1 MRRVVVSGMG
11 IVSCLGNEIGVVSQ
25 ALQQGYSGIRYQPE
39 YASMG
44 LRSLVA
50 GIPDIHSLPPIP
62 RKHRR
67 FMADAAL
74 YAYHATS
81 QAIADSKL
89 TPSLLSQPR
98 TGLVIGSGVGSPWEH
113 LQAMNDL
120 RQHGMHKILPYAVP
134 RIMGSTASASLA
146 TAFNIEGIS
155 CSMSSACA
163 SSGHAIGYGAELIQ
177 FGKQDIVIVGGA
189 EETTWATTAPFDA
202 MGALSVKYNDA
213 SASRPYDLNRD
224 GFVIAGGAGI
234 LVLEELEHA
243 RARHAPIYAEISGFG
258 TCSDGMDMVTPSAD
272 GAARAMRL
280 ALVGHDAANI
290 DYINAHATS
299 TPLGDITELNAIRS
313 VFLDHL
319 PLISSTKGL
328 TGHPI
333 GAAAAHEAIYSILM
347 MRDSFVA
354 GCTNIETL
362 DPLIGNMPIL
372 QKTLHKSVHRV
383 LSNSFGFGGTNV
395 SLLLQSL

>member
-1 MRRVVVSGMG
+1 MRRVVISGVG
-11 IVSCLGNEIGVVSQ
+11 IVSCLGNDVDTVAQ
-25 ALQQGYSGIRYQPE
+25 ALQQGISGIRYQPQ
-39 YASMG
+39 YAEMG

-50 GIPDIHSLPPIP
+50 GVPDTHNLPPIP

-74 YAYHATS
+74 YAYHAAS
-81 QAIADSKL
+81 QAIADSRL
-89 TPSLLSQPR
+89 THSLLSHPR
-98 TGLVIGSGVGSPWEH
+98 CGMVIGSGVGSPWEH
-113 LQAMNDL
+113 LHAMDEL
-120 RQHGMHKILPYAVP
+120 RKQGVHKILPYAVP

-146 TAFNIEGIS
+146 TAFNIQGIS

-189 EETTWATTAPFDA
+189 EETSWATTAPFDA

-213 SASRPYDLNRD
+213 TASRPYDINRD

-258 TCSDGMDMVTPSAD
+258 ACSDGVDMVTPSVE
-272 GAARAMRL
+272 GAARAMQL
-280 ALVGHDAANI
+280 ALGPHEPDI
-290 DYINAHATS
+290 DYINTHATS
-299 TPLGDITELNAIRS
+299 TPLGDIAELNAIRR
-313 VFLDHL
+313 VFPDKI

-347 MRDSFVA
+347 MRDGFVA
-354 GCTNIETL
+354 GCANLETP
-362 DPLIGNMPIL
+362 DPLIGDMPVL
-372 QKTLHKSVHRV
+372 RHTVPQSVHRV

-395 SLLLQSL
+395 SLLFQSL

>member
-1 MRRVVVSGMG
+1 MRRVVVSGIG
-11 IVSCLGNEIGVVSQ
+11 IVSCLGNDVNAVSQ
-25 ALQQGYSGIRYQPE
+25 ALQQGKSGIRYQAE
-39 YASMG
+39 YAEMG

-50 GIPDIHSLPPIP
+50 GVPDTRDLMPIP

-74 YAYHATS
+74 YAYHAAS
-81 QAIADSKL
+81 QAIADSQL

-98 TGLVIGSGVGSPWEH
+98 SGIVIGSGVGSPWEH
-113 LQAMNDL
+113 LHAMDDL
-120 RQHGMHKILPYAVP
+120 RKQGVHKILPYSVP

-146 TAFNIEGIS
+146 TAFNIQGIS

-213 SASRPYDLNRD
+213 TASRPYDIDRD

-243 RARHAPIYAEISGFG
+243 RARRAPIYAEISGFG
-258 TCSDGMDMVTPSAD
+258 ACSDGMDMVTPSAE

-280 ALVGHDAANI
+280 ALGTDDIANI

-299 TPLGDITELNAIRS
+299 TPLGDMTELDAIRR
-313 VFLDHL
+313 VFPDKM

-347 MRDSFVA
+347 MRDGFIA
-354 GCTNIETL
+354 GCANLDTP
-362 DPLIGNMPIL
+362 DPLIGNLPVLRHTIRQSV
-372 QKTLHKSVHRV
+372 QKV

-395 SLLLQSL
+395 SLLFQSL